1 MTPEEQEQFKANI
14 QKKLDKL
21 DRKIADL
28 EELCKP
34 VSPDEAIGRVS
45 RMDAINNR
53 AVNEQALNNNKTK
66 RERLRQALEKVSDPY
81 FGYCNK
87 CGQSIGVG
95 RLSAMPEST
104 LCVNCANK

>member
-1 MTPEEQEQFKANI
+1 MKQEEQEQFKANI

-21 DRKIADL
+21 DKKIADL

-53 AVNEQALNNNKTK
+53 AVNEQALNHNKAK
-66 RERLRQALEKVSDPY
+66 RESLRKALEKVGDPD
-81 FGYCNK
+81 FGYCNV
-87 CGQSIGVG
+87 CGQPIGVG

-104 LCVNCANK
+104 KCVTCANK

>member
-1 MTPEEQEQFKANI
+1 MSPEEQEQFKANI

-53 AVNEQALNNNKTK
+53 AVNQQALDNNKAK
-66 RERLRQALEKVSDPY
+66 RESLKQALEKVSDPD
-81 FGYCNK
+81 FGYCVQ
-87 CGQSIGVG
+87 CGGSIGVG

-104 LCVNCANK
+104 KCINCANQ